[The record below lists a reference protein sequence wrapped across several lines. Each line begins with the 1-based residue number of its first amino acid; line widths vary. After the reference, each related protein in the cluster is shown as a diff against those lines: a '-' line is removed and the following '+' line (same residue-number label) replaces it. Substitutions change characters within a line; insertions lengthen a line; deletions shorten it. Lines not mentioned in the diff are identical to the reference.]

1 MRVWIVLPAYNEAE
15 NLPALLDQFGKLLK
29 EPCNLDLR
37 LIAVDDGSSDNTQEV
52 LRRCTGQLSVEVLKN
67 ETNMGLAEAF
77 KRGMLEAANKS
88 QPKDVIVCMDAD
100 NTHMPGQIP
109 RMLQKIRQGC
119 DIVIASRYQKGAVV
133 KGVPLSRRLMSR
145 AMSLLFCLIYPINAV
160 RDYSC
165 GYRAYRVEF
174 LQKVLAKHGETLFAK
189 EGFACMVCIL
199 LRLVRENAVCGEVP
213 ITLRY
218 DRKVGSSKMK
228 VGVTIVRTILV
239 LIRER
244 FDRANKADYQLSR
257 GRKNNL

>member
-1 MRVWIVLPAYNEAE
+1 MHVWIVLPAYNEAE
-15 NLPALLDQFGKLLK
+15 NLPALLDQFRELLK
-29 EPCNLDLR
+29 QPRNLDLH
-37 LIAVDDGSSDNTQEV
+37 LIVVDDGSSDNTQEV
-52 LRRCTGQLSVEVLKN
+52 LNRCTARLSVEVLKN
-67 ETNMGLAEAF
+67 EANMGLAKAF
-77 KRGMLEAANKS
+77 KRGMLEAAHKS
-88 QPKDVIVCMDAD
+88 QPGDVIVCMDAD
-100 NTHMPGQIP
+100 NTHIPGQIP
-109 RMLQKIRQGC
+109 PMLEKIQQGC
-119 DIVIASRYQKGAVV
+119 DVVIASRYQKGAVV
-133 KGVPLSRRLMSR
+133 KGVPLVRRLLSR
-145 AMSLLFCLIYPINAV
+145 GMSLLFCLIYPIKAV

-165 GYRAYRVEF
+165 GYRAYRTEF
-174 LQKVLAKHGETLFAK
+174 LQKVLAKYGETLFAE

-257 GRKNNL
+257 GRKNDL